1 MKMSNKV
8 YNILK
13 YALMMFIPAVITL
26 IGTLGKI
33 YNFDTETIIL
43 TISAIATFVGAITG
57 ISNVNY
63 NKNNKQC
70 YNKTKEEYIMNTKS
84 SLATSDIQ
92 ACVGNYTEGR
102 NGKKI
107 S

>member
-1 MKMSNKV
+1 
-8 YNILK
+8 
-13 YALMMFIPAVITL
+13 MFIPAVITL

-63 NKNNKQC
+63 NKNNK
-70 YNKTKEEYIMNTKS
+70 
-84 SLATSDIQ
+84 
-92 ACVGNYTEGR
+92 
-102 NGKKI
+102 
-107 S
+107 